1 MAGAILS
8 SRMVGTLPAL
18 ATGVRGVFPKGLVY
32 GSCFPRDA
40 QFYEGYV
47 AGSSFTLHS
56 SIKEIAKCQE
66 RNGT

>member
-1 MAGAILS
+1 
-8 SRMVGTLPAL
+8 MVGTLLAL
-18 ATGVRGVFPKGLVY
+18 ATGLQGVFPKGRVY
-32 GSCFPRDA
+32 GSRFPRDA

-56 SIKEIAKCQE
+56 SIKEIVKCQE